1 MLTLKS
7 VIATASASACA
18 VVLLSTTACSTTEE
32 VVIEEPLKVNC
43 YIGNN
48 PPVMLTPEECSARGG
63 NTTRG

>member
-7 VIATASASACA
+7 VITSVAATACA
-18 VVLLSTTACSTTEE
+18 VALLSMTACSSTEE
-32 VVIEEPLKVNC
+32 VVVEEPVKINC

-48 PPVMLTPEECSARGG
+48 PPILLTPEECSARGG

>member
-7 VIATASASACA
+7 VLTSVAATSCA
-18 VVLLSTTACSTTEE
+18 AILLATSACSTVQEAMP
-32 VVIEEPLKVNC
+32 EPAKVNC

>member
-7 VIATASASACA
+7 VITSVAASACA

-32 VVIEEPLKVNC
+32 VVAEPAKVNC

-48 PPVMLTPEECSARGG
+48 PPILLTPEECSARGG

>member
-1 MLTLKS
+1 M
-7 VIATASASACA
+7 
-18 VVLLSTTACSTTEE
+18 
-32 VVIEEPLKVNC
+32 KVNC

>member
-7 VIATASASACA
+7 VITSAAATACA
-18 VVLLSTTACSTTEE
+18 VALLATTACSTVEE
-32 VVIEEPLKVNC
+32 VMEPAKVNC

-48 PPVMLTPEECSARGG
+48 APVMLTPEECSARGG

>member
-7 VIATASASACA
+7 VITSIAASACA

-32 VVIEEPLKVNC
+32 VVVEEPMKVNC

>member
-7 VIATASASACA
+7 VLTSAAATACA
-18 VVLLSTTACSTTEE
+18 AILLSTTACTTVSETMG
-32 VVIEEPLKVNC
+32 PAKVNC

-48 PPVMLTPEECSARGG
+48 APIMLTPEECSARGG

>member
-7 VIATASASACA
+7 VITSAAATACA
-18 VVLLSTTACSTTEE
+18 AVLLATTACSTVEE
-32 VVIEEPLKVNC
+32 VTEPAKVNC

>member
-7 VIATASASACA
+7 VTASLAACACA
-18 VVLLSTTACSTTEE
+18 VVLLSTSACSTTEE
-32 VVIEEPLKVNC
+32 VMAEPAKVNC

-48 PPVMLTPEECSARGG
+48 PPILLTPEECSARGG